1 MEDLIGGAIAR
12 AVICMLI
19 AAIFKSDKVVAPF
32 WFGILG
38 LLYYSVWDVGG
49 YITPVM
55 SIGLFFPENIKLV
68 ALSTK
73 KVKAMHDNRKKQ
85 KG

>member
-38 LLYYSVWDVGG
+38 LLYYSFWQTGG
-49 YITPVM
+49 YITPAM
-55 SIGLFFPENIKLV
+55 SIGLFFPENFKALLVIKDKLKI
-68 ALSTK
+68 A
-73 KVKAMHDNRKKQ
+73 HDNKKKQ

>member
-32 WFGILG
+32 WFGMLG
-38 LLYYSVWDVGG
+38 LLYYSFWQTGG
-49 YITPVM
+49 YITPAM
-55 SIGLFFPENIKLV
+55 SIGLFFPENFLLLV
-68 ALSTK
+68 A
-73 KVKAMHDNRKKQ
+73 VKDKLKISYDNKKKQ